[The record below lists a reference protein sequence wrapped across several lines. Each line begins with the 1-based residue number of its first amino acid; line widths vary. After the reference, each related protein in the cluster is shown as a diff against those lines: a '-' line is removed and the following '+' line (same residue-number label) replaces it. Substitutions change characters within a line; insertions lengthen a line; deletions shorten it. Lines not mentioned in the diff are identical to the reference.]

1 MEATD
6 KKESCTEYFCQNCKC
21 NFKKL
26 YMVSDFPSTAL
37 LPHSD
42 LMILLVF
49 FVLEE
54 PFSFFKNIT
63 FQEYFKNIT
72 K

>member
-26 YMVSDFPSTAL
+26 YMVSDFLSTTL
-37 LPHSD
+37 LPNND
-42 LMILLVF
+42 LMILIL

-54 PFSFFKNIT
+54 PFSFSRILLV
-63 FQEYFKNIT
+63 
-72 K
+72 